1 MSQVTF
7 YLMSEPDDAQAS
19 AVERLAC
26 QLAAD
31 GWSAGHLYLFCN
43 DEAQALRMADD
54 PLWSGPDD
62 GTILAGTA
70 PVDPNLA
77 PIDI

>member
-31 GWSAGHLYLFCN
+31 GWSAGHLYLLCE
-43 DEAQALRMADD
+43 DEA
-54 PLWSGPDD
+54 
-62 GTILAGTA
+62 
-70 PVDPNLA
+70 
-77 PIDI
+77 